1 MILVILGT
9 QDKSFERLIRDVE
22 ELVKKN
28 IIKDKVIVQSGYTKY
43 KSDILEIV
51 PYLSQDDFDKYI
63 KDAKYIITH
72 GGVGSILTSLKY
84 SKKVIAVPRLSKYKE
99 HTNDHQIQIIDKFT
113 KDKYI
118 LSYIEDG
125 LEECVK
131 KISSFKPNKF
141 VSNNSK
147 FVDMIDNYIVDS
159 NHSSWLNK
167 IFR

>member
-1 MILVILGT
+1 LDILILVILGT

-22 ELVKKN
+22 GLVKKN

-84 SKKVIAVPRLSKYKE
+84 SK
-99 HTNDHQIQIIDKFT
+99 
-113 KDKYI
+113 
-118 LSYIEDG
+118 
-125 LEECVK
+125 
-131 KISSFKPNKF
+131 
-141 VSNNSK
+141 
-147 FVDMIDNYIVDS
+147 
-159 NHSSWLNK
+159 
-167 IFR
+167 